1 MLLLTMTSV
10 VTDNSNDWEVDKLII
25 HFNANDGN
33 GLIYWICTGNGIE
46 TWIGKVHV
54 QLPACDSANTMPVGH
69 DNNRYGPH
77 GRHLLGDVEY
87 NLVKNWTGTEDQ
99 QTQQGLLSV
108 MWLDG
113 APHVMEVETSA
124 DYDSDVTVDLNEEK
138 PKINIR
144 F

>member
-1 MLLLTMTSV
+1 MNAQV
-10 VTDNSNDWEVDKLII
+10 PENDWEIDKLII

-33 GLIYWICTGNGIE
+33 GLLYWICTGNGIE

-77 GRHLLGDVEY
+77 GRVVLTMSHY
-87 NLVKNWTGTEDQ
+87 NMVKNWTGTFNGQEN
-99 QTQQGLLSV
+99 QQGLIGR

-113 APHVMEVETSA
+113 APDTMEVETLP

>member
-25 HFNANDGN
+25 HFNADDDN

-46 TWIGKVHV
+46 TWINGVHV
-54 QLPACDSANTMPVGH
+54 KLPACDSANTMPVGH
-69 DNNRYGPH
+69 DNTRYGPH
-77 GRHLLGDVEY
+77 GRVLLTNVQY
-87 NLVKNWTGTEDQ
+87 NLVKNWSGAE
-99 QTQQGLLSV
+99 TQQQLLYG
-108 MWLDG
+108 MWQGG
-113 APHVMEVETSA
+113 APMSVDEDLQRMDTVILDET
-124 DYDSDVTVDLNEEK
+124 